1 MSRIKRMGFLQD
13 ASGDFSVMRL
23 IFLVGFVWLFITD
36 TYLIHNDKYTLPEIT
51 TFNGVVGTILAGLKA
66 TQKKYE
72 QDELPQYTE
81 TLN

>member
-1 MSRIKRMGFLQD
+1 MSRTKRMGFLQD

-36 TYLIHNDKYTLPEIT
+36 TYLIFDERPLSEIS
-51 TFNGVVGTILAGLKA
+51 TFTGVTGTILAGLKA